1 MTRTHAA
8 SPLAALLILLPALSG
23 CATLQ
28 EIRALGQVDFQ
39 LEGISGARLAGVDLA
54 GVHSWQDLTL
64 TQVARIVGAVERNEL
79 PLEMELQLR
88 AENPASNDVDARLT
102 RMEWALFIEDREAF
116 DGLVEE
122 EYLLEPGVPQRV
134 PVLMSLD
141 LVNFVEGSAQDLV
154 RLALALAGQPV
165 EPMAITLQARPTI
178 NTPLGAM
185 RYREPISITLSEG
198 NSLP

>member
-1 MTRTHAA
+1 M
-8 SPLAALLILLPALSG
+8 
-23 CATLQ
+23 
-28 EIRALGQVDFQ
+28 
-39 LEGISGARLAGVDLA
+39 
-54 GVHSWQDLTL
+54 
-64 TQVARIVGAVERNEL
+64 ARIVGAVERNEL

-198 NSLP
+198 NAPR